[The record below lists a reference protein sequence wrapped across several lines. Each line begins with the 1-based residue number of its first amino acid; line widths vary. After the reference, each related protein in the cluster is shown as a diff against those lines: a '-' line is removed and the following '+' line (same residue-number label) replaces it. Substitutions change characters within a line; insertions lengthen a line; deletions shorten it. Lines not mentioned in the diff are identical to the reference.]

1 MLRVFG
7 AFFLYSTLRTN
18 LYLVEKSLRCYIDRI
33 FRKTNHAR
41 VSTMIIQAVGME

>member
-1 MLRVFG
+1 MLRKLG
-7 AFFLYSTLRTN
+7 AFSLFYIRTN
-18 LYLVEKSLRCYIDRI
+18 LYLVAKSLRCYIDRI

>member
-7 AFFLYSTLRTN
+7 AFSLFYIRTN